1 MISLLGVRHALMAMV
16 VGLVSTTA
24 EDRGARTEADPWVL
38 VVSGIAGGST
48 DDSAIA
54 DAVTDRGY
62 EVRIVT
68 AEAFVASTSDG
79 ASAVVVSASA
89 GAQSLA
95 AVLRDLAVPVVTLQ
109 PALSEP
115 LGLGDGRGRPEPAS
129 TIDVERSESDP
140 LALAYEV
147 GQVLRGGGFAPARR
161 AVLVSTT
168 GVSNPLTEVGHEVVA
183 AAVDWA
189 ASSGAANP
197 APEVSAGPD
206 LVVEGSTV
214 RLDATVTDDGA
225 VSSRWVQ
232 VAGPRPAS
240 IEDPTALSTTVTDLI
255 AGTYQFAATATDGTT
270 IVSDDVL
277 VTNTTADRPTSF
289 EVWTGDDLLV
299 ERAAWPQP
307 FVNLIGVVRDAD
319 GVESLTYALD
329 GAGAVDAGLGPNG
342 RRLVLPGEF
351 NIDLPLDRLS
361 DGPHE
366 VLLTAV
372 DGAGAATQRV
382 VEFTVVGGSALPNT
396 MRTDFGN
403 DGGTGRG
410 VVVVDGR
417 WRVGP
422 GTLSTVGDG
431 YDRLVAI
438 GDLGW
443 TDYDALVPIRVD
455 ALAATPA
462 RASGDPAVGV
472 IANWTG
478 HNDSVT
484 PGSQPL
490 QGFRALEGGLSPF
503 GSILWWRAGR
513 VEVLSPDLDVMDAG
527 PSVGYPM
534 GHWYLLRVQVDSA
547 GSTVTYRARMWRS
560 QVEEPQQWDVVWT
573 SGPAAPAPTAGSL
586 VLVAHEATVS
596 FGDVTVRSLD

>member
-1 MISLLGVRHALMAMV
+1 
-16 VGLVSTTA
+16 
-24 EDRGARTEADPWVL
+24 
-38 VVSGIAGGST
+38 
-48 DDSAIA
+48 
-54 DAVTDRGY
+54 
-62 EVRIVT
+62 
-68 AEAFVASTSDG
+68 
-79 ASAVVVSASA
+79 
-89 GAQSLA
+89 
-95 AVLRDLAVPVVTLQ
+95 
-109 PALSEP
+109 
-115 LGLGDGRGRPEPAS
+115 
-129 TIDVERSESDP
+129 
-140 LALAYEV
+140 
-147 GQVLRGGGFAPARR
+147 
-161 AVLVSTT
+161 
-168 GVSNPLTEVGHEVVA
+168 
-183 AAVDWA
+183 
-189 ASSGAANP
+189 
-197 APEVSAGPD
+197 
-206 LVVEGSTV
+206 
-214 RLDATVTDDGA
+214 
-225 VSSRWVQ
+225 
-232 VAGPRPAS
+232 
-240 IEDPTALSTTVTDLI
+240 
-255 AGTYQFAATATDGTT
+255 
-270 IVSDDVL
+270 
-277 VTNTTADRPTSF
+277 
-289 EVWTGDDLLV
+289 
-299 ERAAWPQP
+299 
-307 FVNLIGVVRDAD
+307 
-319 GVESLTYALD
+319 
-329 GAGAVDAGLGPNG
+329 
-342 RRLVLPGEF
+342 
-351 NIDLPLDRLS
+351 
-361 DGPHE
+361 

-410 VVVVDGR
+410 VVVVDGQ

-443 TDYDALVPIRVD
+443 TDYDALVPIRID

-478 HNDSVT
+478 HNNSVT

-596 FGDVTVRSLD
+596 FGDVTVRSLG